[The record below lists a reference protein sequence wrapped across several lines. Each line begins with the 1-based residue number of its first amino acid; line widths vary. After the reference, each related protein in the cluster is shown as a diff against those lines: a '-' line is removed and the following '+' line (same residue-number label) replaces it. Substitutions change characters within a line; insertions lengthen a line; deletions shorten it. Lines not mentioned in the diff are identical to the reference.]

1 MVKRRKDNKGVV
13 LREGEHQRA
22 NGTYEYKWRDK
33 IGRRKSIYAKTLPEL
48 RERQKEILRNSL
60 DGIDSDNSTLTI
72 NDMFNLWKKVKRGLK
87 DNTFKNY
94 IYMYQQFVEP
104 TFGQLKLV
112 EVKRSDVRA
121 FYNRLKV
128 STIDVFIL
136 YYIKF

>member
-1 MVKRRKDNKGVV
+1 M
-13 LREGEHQRA
+13 A
-22 NGTYEYKWRDK
+22 
-33 IGRRKSIYAKTLPEL
+33 
-48 RERQKEILRNSL
+48 
-60 DGIDSDNSTLTI
+60 IDSDNSTLTI